1 MRKISEYVLTQLNF
15 IDGSLAPLVIY
26 LKIWSLYDLSALR
39 TSGTFLSTISI
50 RSGDISSRNVSL
62 MSSYQVDINIPFSG
76 CKMKL
81 SLILSIMIVRLM
93 SRPSRLRSFTR
104 NGPFCDVCYLYRR
117 YLMFLLTSI

>member
-26 LKIWSLYDLSALR
+26 LKIWSLYDLSAFL

-104 NGPFCDVCYLYRR
+104 NGPFCDVCCL
-117 YLMFLLTSI
+117 